1 MHPPRIERLKVERYR
16 ALRDIDIKA
25 NTPLTVLV
33 GPNGSGKST
42 VFDVLAFLSEC
53 FTDGLRRA
61 WDRRGRFRELRSR
74 DADGPIVIELKYRE
88 STGSPLVVAFSNL
101 SRHSS
106 TTE

>member
-25 NTPLTVLV
+25 ITPLTVLV

-53 FTDGLRRA
+53 FTATIGHPRGGFCHAGRA
-61 WDRRGRFRELRSR
+61 ERGKVGR
-74 DADGPIVIELKYRE
+74 PW
-88 STGSPLVVAFSNL
+88 
-101 SRHSS
+101 
-106 TTE
+106 